1 MRLVYGQSDAAAVE
15 STEHPSLD
23 FRLSNDAREKFKRF
37 LNETSNFNLKFHYNS
52 IVVPFHVNDAIES

>member
-52 IVVPFHVNDAIES
+52 SSIPC